1 MPGALWE
8 RLRAAW
14 THLLAS
20 AQPFLLFYSP
30 RQPTATTHA
39 LSVLRGPCS
48 LCYHARAGAQLCG
61 VALKRVPGR
70 VLKASCCTEMVDS
83 DSSVAVL
90 VCRGNMSKRVRI
102 HPDTNGREVGRS
114 YPGSSGASG
123 SGASGS
129 FSSSSGGKRL
139 REEGQDSEENHVAD
153 GKRYKGKFHKE
164 HWQGTVI
171 TDDGAKYEGQFYEDK
186 IHGQGTYTFPSGV
199 TSGNKYEGKWREGQY
214 ISGSANS
221 DEQNESTTCVVCQVK
236 EREMA
241 FTPCYHLCVCKG
253 CANFEKFNGKCPIC
267 RQPVTGMLRM
277 YG

>member
-1 MPGALWE
+1 
-8 RLRAAW
+8 
-14 THLLAS
+14 
-20 AQPFLLFYSP
+20 
-30 RQPTATTHA
+30 
-39 LSVLRGPCS
+39 
-48 LCYHARAGAQLCG
+48 
-61 VALKRVPGR
+61 
-70 VLKASCCTEMVDS
+70 
-83 DSSVAVL
+83 
-90 VCRGNMSKRVRI
+90 MSKRVRI

-171 TDDGAKYEGQFYEDK
+171 TDDGAKYEGQFYEGMQHGQGTLTFPDGGKYEGQYYEDKMHGQGTRTYPDGGKYEGQFYEDK
-186 IHGQGTYTFPSGV
+186 IHGQGTYTFP
-199 TSGNKYEGKWREGQY
+199 SGNKYEGKWREGQY

-236 EREMA
+236 EREISI
-241 FTPCYHLCVCKG
+241 TPCNHLCVCTG
-253 CANFEKFNGKCPIC
+253 CANFDKFNGKCPIC